1 MKHRLILTIVLVMIG
16 ILSLTGIVNAEWLF
30 EFLTQQNIEQP
41 KTSAQSW
48 GVGMIKVVCIIG
60 FLGSLSM
67 VYHFYADSK

>member
-48 GVGMIKVVCIIG
+48 GVGMIRVVCIIG
-60 FLGSLSM
+60 FLGSVTLI
-67 VYHFYADSK
+67 YRFYADSK

>member
-48 GVGMIKVVCIIG
+48 GVGMIRVVGIIG
-60 FLGSLSM
+60 FLGSVTLI
-67 VYHFYADSK
+67 YRFYADSK

>member
-1 MKHRLILTIVLVMIG
+1 MIG

-48 GVGMIKVVCIIG
+48 GVGMIRVVGIIG
-60 FLGSLSM
+60 FLGSVTLI
-67 VYHFYADSK
+67 YRFYADSK